1 MYDRKRRLDNR
12 NFGVNLP
19 KIAKSDSNSGL
30 LRGNFGLKNNAISY
44 QLLNTF
50 ASC

>member
-1 MYDRKRRLDNR
+1 MYDRKCGLDNR
-12 NFGVNLP
+12 NFWVNLS
-19 KIAKSDSNSGL
+19 KIAKSDPYSGL